1 MIPLI
6 GTREIST
13 KPVTTVPTIAPA
25 VPIPDSLPTTVPVS
39 VRLVSRI
46 LVTIGVMA
54 ASSVPGT
61 MIDSTATMVSSRLPP
76 SAAAPRTA
84 TGVTATAT
92 PDTASSG
99 PTARRGDTTSAAR
112 PPIHEPI
119 AIAASATPITRVLVS
134 RVRPR

>member
-1 MIPLI
+1 MRTSTAAAATIRAMPSPTMIPLI

-61 MIDSTATMVSSRLPP
+61 MIDNAATMVSSRLPP

-84 TGVTATAT
+84 TGVDRHGHPGHGQQRTH
-92 PDTASSG
+92 G
-99 PTARRGDTTSAAR
+99 PAR
-112 PPIHEPI
+112 
-119 AIAASATPITRVLVS
+119 
-134 RVRPR
+134 